1 MASSTTMPMASTR
14 PSSEKVLIEKPSSGN
29 TAKVPISAT
38 GTARVGIRV
47 ARTFCRKMNTTT
59 VTMRVASNSVWT
71 ISSMPAETGLVVS
84 SEITYSTSC
93 GKRSFIRSIP
103 ARMFSATSRPLASG
117 NW

>member
-1 MASSTTMPMASTR
+1 M
-14 PSSEKVLIEKPSSGN
+14 
-29 TAKVPISAT
+29 
-38 GTARVGIRV
+38 

-84 SEITYSTSC
+84 SEITYSMSC
-93 GKRSFIRSIP
+93 GKRSFIRSMA

-117 NW
+117 SW